1 MFDSNPTESEEP
13 DRPQDDP
20 QGVGKEGSQGEAEE
34 GYEIEPEP
42 EVPESS
48 VAPDTSAAQE
58 HPEAGD
64 RRCERCGAPL
74 PEDQARTP
82 CPSCGFD
89 AATGGV
95 VDPDSSNEA
104 STTESTENENEEE
117 PATQLF
123 FAEGLP
129 MPWLV
134 AAGVIALVVVFAML
148 AGWSS
153 FYPRADGRFLNSSGE
168 AVLDAPAV
176 MMRFVAVGKYL
187 VGSLVLVG
195 TAAIAARIT
204 CWFEEIRPGDLQTG
218 VAKLGLLVIVAS
230 LVRLIGFDSSFLQTM
245 IQYVL
250 GAAIV
255 FGGTVFILGRRDR
268 TAIMFLLAWVL
279 VVLLVIPVTSLVS
292 WSLPLW

>member
-1 MFDSNPTESEEP
+1 MFDSNPTEP

-89 AATGGV
+89 AATGVV
-95 VDPDSSNEA
+95 VDPDSPHEDSA
-104 STTESTENENEEE
+104 DESIENEEE
-117 PATQLF
+117 RASQLF
-123 FAEGLP
+123 FAEGQP

-153 FYPRADGRFLNSSGE
+153 FYPRADGRFLDSSGE

-176 MMRFVAVGKYL
+176 MIRFVAVGKYL

-230 LVRLIGFDSSFLQTM
+230 LVRLIGFDAALLQTM

-250 GAAIV
+250 GAGIV

-268 TAIMFLLAWVL
+268 TTIMFLLAWVL

>member
-20 QGVGKEGSQGEAEE
+20 QGVGKEGSRGEAEE

-117 PATQLF
+117 RATQLF

-268 TAIMFLLAWVL
+268 TTIMFLLAWAL